1 MVAPMDETNSAPPA
15 PLLLTLDDEACT
27 DPALAGAKAAWLAH
41 GRQVGLPVLPGVVV
55 PATESRRAMA
65 HGVEVM
71 GMRGSGGARLAM
83 SQEPLPIPLSEAI
96 LAATASL
103 PEPMVVRSSSILEG
117 SGEWSGAFT
126 SYLEIFHGEVETAVR
141 GCWASSFTV
150 HTLERYEAA
159 RIDPGS
165 APMAVLIQ
173 PALTPDFGGTAR
185 MSGDDVLVV
194 AVAGSPA
201 PLVQGW
207 EPGVHARVGSTG
219 IVSGQPAIDLMGPGL
234 PGEVAT
240 LLRRAH
246 ELTGANS
253 MEWAI
258 VGDELWVLQL
268 MRTAEAQAEQ
278 VDVPAEL
285 ASPTAA
291 LTARIVRRA
300 PGPLGEA
307 LVLPWA
313 IADPERYL
321 DPVDPIDI
329 DPIEA
334 LREAV
339 EHSRALTAE
348 VWGDAKPMAVA
359 QAGEALRGLRS
370 SEPGPALA
378 AVEGLRPPDPE
389 RANQVLGL
397 VAQIRRALV
406 AAGAVSRPELAWH
419 LDVDEVGRILS
430 AGRADKLRDRIGYD
444 RWEPFDVAVVMSHGS
459 WAEGV
464 SAAPGLAVGR
474 LCFVSDPYDVPHFR
488 PRDVVVG
495 THPLPNLAA
504 LLWDASAL
512 ITTGGGPGAHLFES
526 ARALG
531 IPAICAIHLDEA
543 LGSDLATANERMA
556 VAVDGHAGRVAV
568 TPW

>member
-1 MVAPMDETNSAPPA
+1 MEPTP
-15 PLLLTLDDEACT
+15 
-27 DPALAGAKAAWLAH
+27 PALAEIEEHEVLSLDDVRCLDPAVGGAKAAWLAR
-41 GRQVGLPVLPGVVV
+41 GKQAGLAVLPGVVV
-55 PATESRRAMA
+55 PAPASKKPMA
-65 HGVEVM
+65 HGIEVM

-83 SQEPLPIPLSEAI
+83 SQEPLAIGLSEAV
-96 LAATASL
+96 LAATADM

-117 SGEWSGAFT
+117 TGEWSGAFT

-141 GCWASSFTV
+141 GCWASAFTV

-159 RIDPGS
+159 RLEPGS

-173 PALTPDFGGTAR
+173 PALSPDFGGTAR
-185 MSGDDVLVV
+185 LSGDDVIVV
-194 AVAGSPA
+194 GVAGSPA

-207 EPGVHARVGSTG
+207 EPGAHARVAASGA
-219 IVSGQPAIDLMGPGL
+219 VSGEPAVELMGSALLVG
-234 PGEVAT
+234 VAE
-240 LLRRAH
+240 LLRRSH
-246 ELTGANS
+246 ELVGANT
-253 MEWAI
+253 MEWAV
-258 VGDELWVLQL
+258 VGDDLWVLQL
-268 MRTAEAQAEQ
+268 MRAAESAEDTIDIP
-278 VDVPAEL
+278 VEL

-291 LTARIVRRA
+291 RLARAVRRA

-321 DPVDPIDI
+321 EPVEPIDI
-329 DPIEA
+329 DPVEA
-334 LREAV
+334 LREAI

-348 VWGDAKPMAVA
+348 VWGVAKPIAA
-359 QAGEALRGLRS
+359 SQASDALRGLRS
-370 SEPGPALA
+370 SEPGDALA
-378 AVEGLRPPDPE
+378 AVEALRPPDPE
-389 RANQVLGL
+389 RALQVLGM
-397 VAQIRRALV
+397 VAQVRRTLV

-419 LDVDEVGRILS
+419 VELAEIGRILA
-430 AGRADKLRDRIGYD
+430 AGRADKLRDRIGFD

-459 WAEGV
+459 LSEGV
-464 SAAPGLAVGR
+464 GAAPGLAAGR

-531 IPAICAIHLDEA
+531 IPAVCAIHLDEA
-543 LGSDLATANERMA
+543 LGSDLWAANEKFS
-556 VAVDGHAGRVAV
+556 VAVDGNTGRVAV
-568 TPW
+568 TAW